1 MVKFRRL
8 IPKST
13 DVLIYDSLGIDY
25 LSRAIPDGV
34 SFDRL
39 NFRDELP
46 VTINLRF
53 FVQLFC
59 EVVRSK
65 FDV

>member
-8 IPKST
+8 IPKAT

-25 LSRAIPDGV
+25 LRRAIPDGV

-39 NFRDELP
+39 NFRDEIP
-46 VTINLRF
+46 VTISIRF
-53 FVQLFC
+53 
-59 EVVRSK
+59 VV
-65 FDV
+65 